1 MDIAQSFMTFMERGG
16 IVMWPLLLLSVLTVA
31 ITAERAIFW
40 TRVHGRGGR
49 RRLARLNR
57 ALHDGNAA
65 EFAELARTDPSPYA
79 ELARR
84 LHGPNQD
91 EAQAIAEAEEI
102 RPRFDRG
109 LVILST
115 IITAA
120 PMLGILGTVIGII
133 QSFELL
139 GGDASINDPR
149 QVSGGIAEALITT
162 ATGLVVAL
170 LALFPYMIFR
180 GQQERSMGR
189 MESLIVSAMHGAER
203 SPAKAKSM
211 DRRTA
216 EPATR

>member
-40 TRVHGRGGR
+40 MRVHGRTGR
-49 RRLARLNR
+49 DRLARLNR
-57 ALHDGNAA
+57 ALHDGNTKA
-65 EFAELARTDPSPYA
+65 FAELAKTDPSPYA
-79 ELARR
+79 ALGRR
-84 LHGPNQD
+84 LSGPDRD
-91 EAQAIAEAEEI
+91 EARAIADAEEV

-109 LVILST
+109 LVMLST

-139 GGDASINDPR
+139 GGDASISDPQ

-170 LALFPYMIFR
+170 MALFPYMIFR
-180 GQQERSMGR
+180 GQQERSIGR
-189 MESLIVSAMHGAER
+189 MESLIASAMHASEASHAEANPVNTR
-203 SPAKAKSM
+203 N
-211 DRRTA
+211 A
-216 EPATR
+216 ESAAR